1 MRQLTET
8 EITQLEDN
16 NCWAEDW
23 TAISVSDDFVPNY
36 YHRVMF
42 YGEIELGACD
52 KNIEVSKDFFK
63 HSGINNATLRNVSV
77 GDDCLIENVGNFINN
92 YTIGNDCS

>member
-16 NCWAEDW
+16 SCWAEDW
-23 TAISVSDDFVPNY
+23 TAISVSDDFMPNY

-42 YGEIELGACD
+42 YELV
-52 KNIEVSKDFFK
+52 N
-63 HSGINNATLRNVSV
+63 
-77 GDDCLIENVGNFINN
+77 
-92 YTIGNDCS
+92 